1 MPRSLWEDGTT
12 LRGTHTAHH
21 CHSKK
26 PLNLHQAE
34 ILWFYQDETA
44 EVESSKE
51 ARWPRQSSAQPLLQV
66 PAGKGRARAGEQPV
80 LPHPCTL
87 GPPSG
92 RTASHLQKCRRG
104 SEYRN
109 RRGKTQVGG
118 LWVARI
124 IPRWPASYEVPKFV
138 ALKHKYKLPNV
149 NTSQACAKQ
158 PISTDCSPR
167 IQEITFPSDN
177 SK

>member
-1 MPRSLWEDGTT
+1 MLQHWEAHT
-12 LRGTHTAHH
+12 LHTIATAKS
-21 CHSKK
+21 HSIFIKLKFFGSTKMK
-26 PLNLHQAE
+26 PQKSRAP
-34 ILWFYQDETA
+34 
-44 EVESSKE
+44 KE